1 LGRADLD
8 GVGRIVRRLFLREML
23 ADRHPSPRV
32 LGAMLTIGSV
42 YVLLLPWF
50 DEPVLQFFARHIDD
64 VITGKNMIAVAA
76 ARPPSLVARDLL
88 AIRLLLPSRDN
99 SGAVSRTVYGVST
112 AGCILGGVLGTL
124 FFLFL

>member
-1 LGRADLD
+1 
-8 GVGRIVRRLFLREML
+8 M
-23 ADRHPSPRV
+23 
-32 LGAMLTIGSV
+32 TIGSV